1 MRTDALLV
9 PPIPYGKLRIPQIWF
24 LLLVLSALVNEV
36 ESLALRLLGDVQQC
50 ATLTLELTGGSSPYM
65 IFVIAPPDGN
75 IQRMHHGD
83 SRLVF
88 QVVATAGTELQVVA
102 QDSSGKVAQLS
113 TIVERSDDDS
123 CLDVSWTPGLPSVT
137 VTNTI
142 SHINTTSV
150 STFGSRTGSE
160 AASSTVPTFA
170 PSSTF
175 TSGVAPSQSPH
186 TSAPSPRQSP
196 QLSTVADTSNMPST
210 PVSHTPV
217 PSSILARPRGKS
229 GLSASAISGIS
240 ASVAVIVIALLASLY
255 RSRYHRRIILCGST
269 RFVSR
274 RHEGTLFCSIKRGRP
289 THVFATYRTVSR
301 NTLLPCLSGS
311 SRGTD
316 EAAPRINSDILRCC

>member
-9 PPIPYGKLRIPQIWF
+9 PPIPYVKLRIPQIWF
-24 LLLVLSALVNEV
+24 ILLVLSALVNEV

-75 IQRMHHGD
+75 IQRMHQRD
-83 SRLVF
+83 PRLVF

-102 QDSSGKVAQLS
+102 QDSSGEVAQLS

-123 CLDVSWTPGLPSVT
+123 CLDASGTPGLPSFT

-142 SHINTTSV
+142 SHIDTTSV
-150 STFGSRTGSE
+150 STFGSSTRSD
-160 AASSTVPTFA
+160 AASSTAPTFI

-175 TSGVAPSQSPH
+175 TSIVAPSQSPH
-186 TSAPSPRQSP
+186 TSTPSPRQSP
-196 QLSTVADTSNMPST
+196 QISTVAYTSTMPAV

-217 PSSILARPRGKS
+217 PSSTLAPPGGKS
-229 GLSASAISGIS
+229 GLSAAAVTGIS
-240 ASVAVIVIALLASLY
+240 ASVAVIVIVLLASLY
-255 RSRYHRRIILCGST
+255 RGQFHRRVIRCRTT
-269 RFVSR
+269 RYVLR
-274 RHEGTLFCSIKRGRP
+274 RHEGTQFCAIERDRP
-289 THVFATYRTVSR
+289 THVLVTYSTALR
-301 NTLLPCLSGS
+301 NALLVFLSDN

-316 EAAPRINSDILRCC
+316 EAASTINSDILRRC